1 MHERERHSIII
12 GALQNRPV
20 ATVGNIAELTGASEA
35 TIRRDLSVLALQGR
49 LRKVR
54 GGAESIHPA
63 AVGSLQTRPVAIS
76 ETINI
81 TQKCAIAAEAARLCS
96 DGEAIIING
105 GTTTF
110 QMVHPLQHLRLQV
123 LTNSFSIADHLL
135 RHSKCDVF
143 LPSGAVY
150 RQQNIILSPFE
161 DDGIAHFRARRMFMG
176 AQGVSHLGIMEGDPL
191 IIQSEQRLMRQA
203 DELVLLIDSS
213 KFTTQSSM
221 ILAPLT
227 RATTIITDDQ
237 ISDAARDMVESIG
250 IQLVLAETQTLGTR
264 NPSTSVA

>member
-1 MHERERHSIII
+1 MHERERHSIIV
-12 GALQNRPV
+12 GALQTRAV
-20 ATVGNIAELTGASEA
+20 ATVGDIVEMTGASEA

-54 GGAESIHPA
+54 GGAESIHPT
-63 AVGSLQTRPVAIS
+63 AVGSLLVRPVALS

-81 TQKCAIAAEAARLCS
+81 AQKRAIAIEAAGLCA
-96 DGEAIIING
+96 DGDAIIING

-110 QMVHPLQHLRLQV
+110 QMVHPLQRLRLQV

-161 DDGIAHFRARRMFMG
+161 DDGISHFRARRMFMG

-221 ILAPLT
+221 ILAPLE
-227 RATTIITDDQ
+227 RAATIITDDQ
-237 ISDAARDMVESIG
+237 ISDAARTMVENIG
-250 IQLVLAETQTLGTR
+250 LQLVIADTKMVGTR
-264 NPSTSVA
+264 NPSASVA

>member
-1 MHERERHSIII
+1 MHERERHRIII
-12 GALQNRPV
+12 AALQTQPV
-20 ATVGNIAELTGASEA
+20 ATVGTIVDMTGASEA
-35 TIRRDLSVLALQGR
+35 TIRRDFSLLALQGR

-54 GGAESIHPA
+54 GGAESLHPA
-63 AVGSLQTRPVAIS
+63 ALGALMARPAAVS

-81 TQKCAIAAEAARLCS
+81 AQKRAIAAEAVRLCEEGDS
-96 DGEAIIING
+96 IIING

-110 QMVHPLQHLRLQV
+110 QMVHPLGDIRVQV
-123 LTNSFSIADHLL
+123 LTNSFSIAEHLL
-135 RHSKCDVF
+135 RHSRCDVF

-176 AQGVSHLGIMEGDPL
+176 AQGVSRLGIMEGDPL

-213 KFTTQSSM
+213 KFGTRSSM
-221 ILAPLT
+221 ILAPLD
-227 RATTIITDDQ
+227 RAATIITDEG
-237 ISDAARDMVESIG
+237 ISDAARAMVEGAG
-250 IQLVLAETQTLGTR
+250 IQLLIAETASLAGQR
-264 NPSTSVA
+264 QASTAA